1 MFTIWVPG
9 KPQPQGSKKGFI
21 INNKV
26 VLVESAKGLKPWRE
40 KIRLIAEHTAE
51 LQKFSGPVH
60 VSLSFYF
67 KKPASNKKPAHTQ
80 KPDVDKLIRGCLDAL
95 TGLCFED
102 DSHVTSITAYKFWG
116 KDDME
121 GVNISVWP
129 VDEDGLSA

>member
-26 VLVESAKGLKPWRE
+26 VLVESSKGLKPWRD
-40 KIRLIAEHTAE
+40 KIRIVAQHSPE
-51 LQKFSGPVH
+51 LQEFTGAVH

-67 KKPASNKKPAHTQ
+67 KKPASNKKLAHTQ

-95 TGLCFED
+95 TGVTFKD
-102 DSHVTSITAYKFWG
+102 DSQVTSITAYKFWA
-116 KDDME
+116 KTEME

-129 VDEDGLSA
+129 VDEDGISA